1 MRATNEDL
9 RAWCENTWPTVYRH
23 IYRLVQNKEEAEDLT
38 QEAYLR
44 VVRKGFPKGG
54 PPHLGYMI
62 AVAVNLVR
70 DSWRRK
76 AARGVLSPLEE
87 AALEVA
93 ARTDEA
99 YESSVQD
106 ALSRLPEEYREVIDL
121 RIVQGYS
128 RAETAEKLCKSEDA
142 VRGLQ
147 YRALQALREVLN
159 DHLEGVH
166 GK

>member
-1 MRATNEDL
+1 MRATNKDL

-38 QEAYLR
+38 QETYLR
-44 VVRKGFPKGG
+44 AVKKGFSKDE
-54 PPHLGYMI
+54 PPHLGYLM

-70 DSWRRK
+70 DSWRQKR
-76 AARGVLSPLEE
+76 ARGVLSPLEE

-99 YESSVQD
+99 YESSVRD
-106 ALSRLPEEYREVIDL
+106 ALARLPDEYREVIDL

-128 RAETAEKLCKSEDA
+128 RAETAQRLGKTEDA

-147 YRALQALREVLN
+147 YRALQALREVMK
-159 DHLEGVH
+159 DHLEGVQV
-166 GK
+166 K